1 MSENR
6 PTLNR
11 RMREILQLI
20 RQSNLEVSLQD
31 DNQEISWNPGY
42 LEKLGVLNHVF
53 DLKNSKTFLQSEQP
67 LFIVPN
73 DERKPMGFY
82 ENDNI
87 YWDENEVDDAPETF
101 HYNEEDWEWAGI
113 LEGSETDVKFTDP
126 YPNIPPWTPGNNA
139 DSRKKGP
146 GEVPFLP
153 LSEDD
158 LVTASSYDML
168 QLEGMECLAWYS
180 PKGNSRRPWGIYIQ
194 RYAAAFIAET
204 FFSDMDNRYD
214 AWCLA
219 SRLILNHEY
228 FHFLSQYHCDRTY
241 TGNPRTER
249 YASYD
254 AFWNENPLLIVEEAA
269 ANGFAYKRSA
279 LTPEERRSA
288 SEFFDSMPEPYR
300 QHRDFHPPVGA
311 RAVVY
316 QHEHQAQLPADLS
329 SLNPTSDTVFK
340 PAPNEKVPVHIID
353 FVPKGH
359 TGPKMVIF
367 DQISLSPQVRK
378 RIRKGKVPLV
388 VVKKLKKLITEL
400 RGGKFEKVKDLK
412 CMNSKSHFVQKISNQ
427 AWRAIWAQVQG
438 KNGWSVVFLGSHE
451 EYEHYQTI
459 KGL

>member
-1 MSENR
+1 MGENR

-53 DLKNSKTFLQSEQP
+53 DLKNKKLFLQSEQP

-73 DERKPMGFY
+73 DERRPISFY
-82 ENDNI
+82 EADNI
-87 YWDENEVDDAPETF
+87 NWDENEFDAPPETY
-101 HYNEEDWEWAGI
+101 HYEEEDWEWARI
-113 LEGSETDVKFTDP
+113 LEGTETDVKFTDP
-126 YPNIPPWTPGNNA
+126 YPDIPPWMPGNNA
-139 DSRKKGP
+139 NSRKKGP
-146 GEVPFLP
+146 GGVPFVP
-153 LSEDD
+153 PNGDD
-158 LVTASSYDML
+158 LSTASTDDML

-180 PKGNSRRPWGIYIQ
+180 PKGKSRNPWGIYIQ

-279 LTPEERRSA
+279 LTPEERRCA

-329 SLNPTSDTVFK
+329 SLNPTSDSVFK
-340 PAPNEKVPVHIID
+340 PAPSEKVPVHIID
-353 FVPKGH
+353 FVPEGH

-378 RIRKGKVPLV
+378 RIRKGKVPLG